1 MASKSSAP
9 VPHSAAGQQ
18 RPRTTVED
26 RIDELFATFELM
38 YNSQFRN
45 AYGDTERLRYG
56 KQLWYQ
62 QLREIDPDCLGRAI
76 QRTVAQCKFLP
87 TVRELLDNC
96 RRELGMPEPLAAWQ
110 EVLEAAPY
118 PQYHSWSHA
127 AVYHTMDVMAP
138 MLQRNSLRRTE
149 DDFLRAYNETCERI
163 MRGESLKL
171 PEPTEAESN
180 KPRPRLRQV
189 QRQKNLRQIAE
200 LQKLLR

>member
-1 MASKSSAP
+1 MASKRSAP
-9 VPHSAAGQQ
+9 VLKAAAEQQ
-18 RPRTTVED
+18 RPRTTAED

-38 YNSQFRN
+38 FNSQFRN

-76 QRTVAQCKFLP
+76 QRTVRQCKFLP

-127 AVYHTMDVMAP
+127 AVYHTMEAMAP
-138 MLQRNSLRRTE
+138 MLLRNSLRRTE

-171 PEPTEAESN
+171 PKPTEADN
-180 KPRPRLRQV
+180 NGPGARLRQA
-189 QRQKNLRQIAE
+189 QHRKNLKQITE
-200 LQKLLR
+200 LQKLFR